1 MSPPTQPLYTIPI
14 ADRPAWHGRLWSRIV
29 FPLVFNLGIL
39 GLNSAQFLCLALLFF
54 PGGKQLYKR
63 AIDWTKDGFG
73 RLLIAI
79 TVLCAPTSLTITTNA
94 PPELSGLVTHDGKL
108 RVNLPPRLVLMANH
122 QAYTDWMYLWI
133 LACYAGHARGIT
145 ILLKASLKHLPI
157 VGWGMQFF
165 RFIFMHRSWAAD
177 REHLTHALTRL
188 GKQAATSSPLWLL
201 IFPEGTIVSD
211 NERTKSAKYAARE
224 GIRDLDGVLHPRST
238 GLLFAL
244 RTLIPSMPD
253 LQLMDITI
261 AYPGVPFGKYPQEWY
276 GLGSV
281 FLRGV
286 PPPTVRL
293 HLHLYSMEELPSLP
307 RPPHNSSEIT
317 PLATP
322 EEAREFELWLRN
334 VWIQKE
340 ARLERML
347 NDNVDEKMTS
357 VEVPIEQTS
366 LPDWIATFG
375 AGGMMTVA
383 AVVSLIAY
391 FL

>member
-1 MSPPTQPLYTIPI
+1 MPQPLYTIPI
-14 ADRPAWHGRLWSRIV
+14 ADRPPGHGRLWSKIV

-39 GLNSAQFLCLALLFF
+39 GINSAQFLCLLLLLL
-54 PGGKQLYKR
+54 PGGRQLYKR

-94 PPELSGLVTHDGKL
+94 PPELSGLVGPDGTI
-108 RVNLPPRLVLMANH
+108 NLPPRLVLMANH

-133 LACYAGHARGIT
+133 LACYAGHARGLT
-145 ILLKASLKHLPI
+145 ILLKASLKHIPV

-165 RFIFMHRSWAAD
+165 RFVFMHRSWAAD
-177 REHLTHALTRL
+177 REHLTRSLTRL
-188 GKQAATSSPLWLL
+188 GKQAAAGTPLWLL

-211 NERTKSAKYAARE
+211 NERAKSAKYAARE
-224 GIRDLDGVLHPRST
+224 SIRDLHGVLHPRST

-244 RTLIPSMPD
+244 RTLLPSIPD
-253 LQLMDITI
+253 LQLLDITI

-281 FLRGV
+281 FFQGV

-293 HLHLYSMEELPSLP
+293 HLHMYSVEEIPSLP
-307 RPPHNSSEIT
+307 KPPYNSAEIT
-317 PLATP
+317 PLATT

-334 VWIQKE
+334 VWTQKE

-347 NDNVDEKMTS
+347 RDDIDEKMPS
-357 VEVPIEQTS
+357 VEVPVEQRTAR
-366 LPDWIATFG
+366 DWVATFG

-383 AVVSLIAY
+383 AAAGLIRY

>member
-1 MSPPTQPLYTIPI
+1 MSQPLYTIPI
-14 ADRPAWHGRLWSRIV
+14 ADRPPRHGCLWSQIV

-39 GLNSAQFLCLALLFF
+39 GLNSAQFLCLPLLLL
-54 PGGKQLYKR
+54 PGGKRLFNW

-94 PPELSGLVTHDGKL
+94 PPELSGLVTRDGKL

-165 RFIFMHRSWAAD
+165 RFIFMRRSWAAD
-177 REHLTHALTRL
+177 RENLTQAFTRL
-188 GKQAATSSPLWLL
+188 GKRAASGSPLWLL

-211 NERTKSAKYAARE
+211 DERVKSARYAARE
-224 GIRDLDGVLHPRST
+224 GIRDLDGLLHPRST
-238 GLLFAL
+238 GLLFSL
-244 RTLIPSMPD
+244 RTLYPSMPD
-253 LQLMDITI
+253 LQLLDITM
-261 AYPGVPFGKYPQEWY
+261 AYPGVPFGRYPQEWY

-293 HLHLYSMEELPSLP
+293 HLHLYSMEEIPSLP
-307 RPPHNSSEIT
+307 RPPHNSSEMT

-347 NDNVDEKMTS
+347 NDDVDKKLPST
-357 VEVPIEQTS
+357 EVPIHQTS
-366 LPDWIATFG
+366 LQDWVATFG
-375 AGGMMTVA
+375 AGGMMTIAAAAGLVA
-383 AVVSLIAY
+383 YLA
-391 FL
+391 

>member
-29 FPLVFNLGIL
+29 FPLVFDLGIL
-39 GLNSAQFLCLALLFF
+39 GLNSAQFLCLALLLL

-94 PPELSGLVTHDGKL
+94 PPELSGLVTHNGKL
-108 RVNLPPRLVLMANH
+108 RVHLPPRLVLMANH

-188 GKQAATSSPLWLL
+188 GKQAATGSPLWLL

-293 HLHLYSMEELPSLP
+293 HLHLYSMEEIPSLP
-307 RPPHNSSEIT
+307 RPPHNSSDIT
-317 PLATP
+317 PLATQ

-366 LPDWIATFG
+366 LHDWIATFG

-383 AVVSLIAY
+383 AVFGLMAY
-391 FL
+391 LL